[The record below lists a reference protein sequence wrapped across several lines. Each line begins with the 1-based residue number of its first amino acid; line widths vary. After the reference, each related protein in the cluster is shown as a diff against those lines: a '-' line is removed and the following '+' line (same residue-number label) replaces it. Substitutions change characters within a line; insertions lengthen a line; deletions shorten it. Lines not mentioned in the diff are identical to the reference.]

1 MRLAVLGALFVAC
14 LPLGAGPAA
23 DLATAIRE
31 NSLDRDE
38 CYRVR
43 DLTLVKDDLRI
54 YLTDGYL
61 MLAILPLGIIGTT
74 MGEFGAGFPVFLAI
88 NANMATWL
96 QWVIGSLTLVLSVV
110 WIRVLAEMVARETD
124 VEWTFWGLF
133 AARFMLPHQ
142 RARYIER
149 KTRVGVAIPDG
160 TVAVDPIPRDRQ
172 PAAH

>member
-1 MRLAVLGALFVAC
+1 MHTYQYYGNQPFKDGLFPFYWSFTNGVAICTIAVLIHYVW
-14 LPLGAGPAA
+14 P
-23 DLATAIRE
+23 I
-31 NSLDRDE
+31 
-38 CYRVR
+38 VR
-43 DLTLVKDDLRI
+43 DKGWLR
-54 YLTDGYL
+54 
-61 MLAILPLGIIGTT
+61 LAILALGIIGTT

-96 QWVIGSLTLVLSVV
+96 QWVIGSLTFVLSVV

-160 TVAVDPIPRDRQ
+160 AVAVDPGARDHQ
-172 PAAH
+172 PAAR